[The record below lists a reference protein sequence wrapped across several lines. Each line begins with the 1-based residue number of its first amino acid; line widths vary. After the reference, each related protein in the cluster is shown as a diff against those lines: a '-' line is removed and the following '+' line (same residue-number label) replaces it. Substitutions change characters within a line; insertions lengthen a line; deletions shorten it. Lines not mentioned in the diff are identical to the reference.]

1 VTVKARIIEYFTTS
15 TGKQPA
21 REWLNSLNDKV
32 SQAIIY
38 KRIRQAGLGNF
49 GKNRSV
55 GNGVHELKID
65 YGPGY
70 RVYYGIYQNE
80 IILLLMG
87 GSKRT
92 QSSDIEKAHA
102 NWKQWKKEYDEN

>member
-38 KRIRQAGLGNF
+38 KRIRQAGLVILA
-49 GKNRSV
+49 KTEVSV
-55 GNGVHELKID
+55 TEFMNLKLIMD
-65 YGPGY
+65 L
-70 RVYYGIYQNE
+70 VTEFITAFTK
-80 IILLLMG
+80 M
-87 GSKRT
+87 K
-92 QSSDIEKAHA
+92 
-102 NWKQWKKEYDEN
+102 